1 MKQKFTRFALLVL
14 LCSCAFA
21 QAPVPKNGFVPDE
34 KTAIKIVRAVL
45 EPMIGQIGVK
55 AQEPFRAELNN
66 GVWNIFG
73 RTNQPSSFRGGGGI
87 NMRLNKQTGEIL
99 GYYFMR

>member
-1 MKQKFTRFALLVL
+1 MKRKFTKFAPLVL

-45 EPMIGQIGVK
+45 QPMIGQIGVK

-66 GVWNIFG
+66 GVWEVLG
-73 RTNQPSSFRGGGGI
+73 RTNLPSSVRGGGGI
-87 NMRLNKQTGEIL
+87 DMRINKQTGEIL